1 WTIILTYCFWFLKLR
16 RTHFYVPFRM
26 TWADALQH
34 CRQNYHDLSAIE
46 SAQEN
51 QMVANA
57 RDGNPQ
63 FSWIGLYTSPLED
76 TWLWSSGENFNYSSW
91 KEGCPESN
99 LSGSCATLFKYRWM
113 NIDCAL
119 PNTFFCYQW
128 QMELVVV
135 AENKTW
141 EDALVHCRS
150 LYTDLASLLTAAELT
165 LAKSRSA
172 PAQAARVWTSL
183 RFLAGEW
190 LWVDQGPDPG
200 DVPLPP
206 CPARTDRCGARN
218 LAAGVWESRDCQ
230 ERLSFICYRN
240 STERGSNRKQL
251 SSTSDYRSN

>member
-1 WTIILTYCFWFLKLR
+1 MSGAPELEPRPAAECGASWLCSSSPVDRPLLMSAAGNTSSLAQQEAGGNAQQYCRVHYEDLSTIESDQENAEFLK
-16 RTHFYVPFRM
+16 TACDY
-26 TWADALQH
+26 
-34 CRQNYHDLSAIE
+34 
-46 SAQEN
+46 N
-51 QMVANA
+51 Q
-57 RDGNPQ
+57 P
-63 FSWIGLYTSPLED
+63 
-76 TWLWSSGENFNYSSW
+76 
-91 KEGCPESN
+91 
-99 LSGSCATLFKYRWM
+99 
-113 NIDCAL
+113 
-119 PNTFFCYQW
+119 FFCYQW

-150 LYTDLASLLTAAELT
+150 FYTDLASLLTAAELT
-165 LAKSRSA
+165 LAKNRSA

-190 LWVDQGPDPG
+190 LWVDQGPPGARADPG

-240 STERGSNRKQL
+240 I
-251 SSTSDYRSN
+251 